1 MNTPGYVLAAR
12 SGELE
17 RKLDRAREMLAACRL
32 CPRRCGVDR
41 TAGELGYC
49 QAAGTVAAAGAG
61 TAEPGALAATVY
73 SHVAHPGEEPPL
85 SGTRGSGTIFF
96 SHCTMSCIYCQ
107 NHRFSQ
113 EGAGT
118 DTTVE
123 ELAGMMIS
131 LAGSGCHNINLV
143 SPTHYTAVILEALGI
158 AAGEGVGIPL
168 VWNTSSYESIEV
180 LALLDGVVDVYLADI
195 RYSDPEAAAEYSD
208 APDYVEVSRAA
219 LKEMHRQVGVLE
231 LDSRGIAER
240 GLIVRHLVM
249 PNDISG
255 TGEALR
261 FIAEELG
268 TDTHLSLMAQ
278 YYPAYRAG
286 ACPLLARR
294 ITSSEWARALESHDE
309 AGLTNGWIQDHFEDI
324 PPIAGSRLRP
334 DGS

>member
-1 MNTPGYVLAAR
+1 
-12 SGELE
+12 
-17 RKLDRAREMLAACRL
+17 MLTACRL
-32 CPRRCGVDR
+32 CPRRCGADR

-49 QAAGTVAAAGAG
+49 QAAGTAAAAGTVAAAGAL
-61 TAEPGALAATVY
+61 TASVY
-73 SHVAHPGEEPPL
+73 SHTAHPGEEPPL

-118 DTTVE
+118 DTSAE
-123 ELAGMMIS
+123 DLAGMMTS

-158 AAGEGVGIPL
+158 AVSEGVDIPL

-180 LALLDGVVDVYLADI
+180 LTLLDGVVDIYLADI
-195 RYSDPEAAAEYSD
+195 RYSDPAAAAEYSD
-208 APDYVEVSRAA
+208 APDYVEVCRAA
-219 LKEMHRQVGVLE
+219 LKEMHRQVGALE
-231 LDSRGIAER
+231 LDSTGIAER

-249 PNDISG
+249 PNDVSG

-261 FIAEELG
+261 FVAEELG

-278 YYPAYRAG
+278 YYPAYLAD
-286 ACPLLARR
+286 ACVPLARR
-294 ITSSEWARALESHDE
+294 ITSSEWALALEAHDE
-309 AGLTNGWIQDHFEDI
+309 AGLTNGWTQDHFGEV
-324 PPIAGSRLRP
+324 PPIAGSKLEP